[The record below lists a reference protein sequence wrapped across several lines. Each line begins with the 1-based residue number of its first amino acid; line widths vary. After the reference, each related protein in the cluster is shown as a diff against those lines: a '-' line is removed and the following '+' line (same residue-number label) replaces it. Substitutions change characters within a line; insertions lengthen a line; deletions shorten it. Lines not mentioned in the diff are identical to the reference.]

1 MDNALFQY
9 GCKKKKKKKK
19 TLMDENCFIALMQN
33 KIILS

>member
-1 MDNALFQY
+1 MDNALFQD
-9 GCKKKKKKKK
+9 GCKKKKK

>member
-1 MDNALFQY
+1 MDNALFQD
-9 GCKKKKKKKK
+9 GCKKKKKK

>member
-1 MDNALFQY
+1 MPYSKMAV
-9 GCKKKKKKKK
+9 KKKK

>member
-1 MDNALFQY
+1 MPYSKMAV
-9 GCKKKKKKKK
+9 KKKKK